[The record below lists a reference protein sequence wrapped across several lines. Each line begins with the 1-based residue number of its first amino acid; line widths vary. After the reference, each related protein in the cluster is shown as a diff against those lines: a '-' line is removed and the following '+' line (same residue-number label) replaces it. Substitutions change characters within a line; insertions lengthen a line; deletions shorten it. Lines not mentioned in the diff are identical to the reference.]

1 MKSEATVK
9 SSENLEAG
17 DPTHKGKDPKS
28 FAQCL
33 SDTVAMKRLQLADIP
48 DGFLP
53 WMRWISRVRRK
64 SRYLGNHNLVA
75 TVINDQS
82 RLDADKDARHGS
94 VDPKVLVSPSKK
106 PREPVDVGTLEQ
118 AGVLESAN
126 LGPGSGDDSIVTPSS
141 SDPEQHSTQVND
153 LRSPLGG
160 YVGLRA
166 CPKIPVRGD
175 ILQPKDGVTAAGL
188 IKAEL
193 CFQHTRKNNLRTTL
207 NENRYVKELRPQSL
221 SHFTADNIQ
230 ALEDTIVENHAD
242 LYEAH
247 RRLRMR
253 GRTDTPLRSST
264 CSRDEA
270 ESYNNFLAYSAQSMT
285 YVLSNIEALMQSF
298 ILCEIDDK
306 STKIVRSYG
315 LALMVRSFLQLKA
328 LSFHPSSIFSSLWI
342 SAGYVYPDVSR
353 RRAVSMAK
361 SEVVS
366 QMYDLSVCHIEKI
379 IFAALVASAPECHGR
394 TWSALSKLRAAGQV
408 APRADDTIAE
418 QKSVRKVLDT
428 GAVFE
433 NEMALSVV
441 TKLLRGIA
449 ARHFDFEF
457 EKVMKGSNS
466 NYIAYVIR
474 YLVLEVSGPLMPDN
488 EAPLP
493 SIKGGESGGG
503 GTYQVSE
510 GLERPF
516 RVIIEWLRSVI
527 IKEWDGKPQIRKNG
541 PVACALELLLYI
553 REYCSWFDNEP
564 EIFITPFLSER
575 LDVMDMPPEWLDFDS
590 YGTSTHLL
598 AYPFLFSPSVLVTYF
613 RAINHAAMYKTFESA
628 AMAEHF
634 AQRMTFTDPRSGRG
648 AIRLQ
653 DRLGVAQS
661 SYLVLEIRRKNV
673 LTDAMNQLWRRER
686 RELMRPLKVQMGMGE
701 GEEGVDHG
709 GVQQEF
715 FRVAI
720 AEAMEPKY
728 GTIMPLLLTS
738 EGFEVDSGT
747 RRLHDRFDNAD
758 VLVPA
763 RLTRTIVQI

>member
-1 MKSEATVK
+1 VKSEATVK
-9 SSENLEAG
+9 SSEILETG

-33 SDTVAMKRLQLADIP
+33 SDTVAVKCLQLADIP
-48 DGFLP
+48 DGYLS

-64 SRYLGNHNLVA
+64 SRYPGNHNLVA
-75 TVINDQS
+75 AVINDQS
-82 RLDADKDARHGS
+82 RVDADKDARHGS
-94 VDPKVLVSPSKK
+94 IDPKVLVSPSKK
-106 PREPVDVGTLEQ
+106 RRESVDVSTLEQ
-118 AGVLESAN
+118 ASVLESAN
-126 LGPGSGDDSIVTPSS
+126 SGPGSRDDSIVTPLS

-166 CPKIPVRGD
+166 CPKNPVRGD
-175 ILQPKDGVTAAGL
+175 ILQPKDGVTGAGPM
-188 IKAEL
+188 KAEL
-193 CFQHTRKNNLRTTL
+193 CFQHTRKSKLRTTL
-207 NENRYVKELRPQSL
+207 NENRYVKDLRPQSL

-230 ALEDTIVENHAD
+230 ALEDMMVENHAD

-285 YVLSNIEALMQSF
+285 YVLSNIEALTHSF
-298 ILCEIDDK
+298 IHYEIDDK
-306 STKIVRSYG
+306 STKTVRSYG

-342 SAGYVYPDVSR
+342 SAGYVYPDASR

-366 QMYDLSVCHIEKI
+366 QIYDLSVCHIEKI
-379 IFAALVASAPECHGR
+379 IFAALVASVPECHGR

-418 QKSVRKVLDT
+418 QRSVRKVLDT

-449 ARHFDFEF
+449 ARHFDFF
-457 EKVMKGSNS
+457 EKVVKGAKS
-466 NYIAYVIR
+466 NYFAYVIR
-474 YLVLEVSGPLMPDN
+474 YLVLEVSGALMPDN
-488 EAPLP
+488 EAALP
-493 SIKGGESGGG
+493 SIKGGESGWE
-503 GTYQVSE
+503 GTYQVSK
-510 GLERPF
+510 GLGRPF

-527 IKEWDGKPQIRKNG
+527 MKEWDGKPQIRKNG

-553 REYCSWFDNEP
+553 REYCSWLDDEP

-628 AMAEHF
+628 AMAEHL
-634 AQRMTFTDPRSGRG
+634 AQRMTFTDPLSGRG

-653 DRLGVAQS
+653 DRLRVAQS
-661 SYLVLEIRRKNV
+661 SYLVLEIRRKDV

-728 GTIMPLLLTS
+728 GTSIPM
-738 EGFEVDSGT
+738 
-747 RRLHDRFDNAD
+747 LH
-758 VLVPA
+758 
-763 RLTRTIVQI
+763 Q